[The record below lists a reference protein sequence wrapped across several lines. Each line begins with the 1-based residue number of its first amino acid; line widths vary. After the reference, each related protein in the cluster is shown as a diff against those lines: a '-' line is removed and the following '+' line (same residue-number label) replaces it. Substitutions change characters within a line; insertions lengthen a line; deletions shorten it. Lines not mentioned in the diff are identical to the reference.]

1 MNKDIDE
8 DDPMAK
14 GAKKGKDGE
23 KENQQ
28 YYYSK
33 NYKRFLEHRAK
44 KLDNFVINC
53 IGWPH
58 VLRCIEVIEMA
69 FRDLVYKIVPT
80 KVVVRELKTTSGKV
94 LSKDS
99 EYTLI
104 ERKKYVTVG
113 KKTQIDYVFE
123 LDIKETADDAASMQE
138 KVLKEL
144 KEAEEKEN
152 GLFYLNLNDFS
163 IFKLRSTI
171 YLIQF
176 PLMYTISI
184 LSVWT
189 RILPSSIN

>member
-1 MNKDIDE
+1 M
-8 DDPMAK
+8 
-14 GAKKGKDGE
+14 
-23 KENQQ
+23 
-28 YYYSK
+28 
-33 NYKRFLEHRAK
+33 EHRAK

-53 IGWPH
+53 IGWQH
-58 VLRCIEVIEMA
+58 VLSCIEVIEMA
-69 FRDLVYKIVPT
+69 LRDLVYKIVPT

-94 LSKDS
+94 LTKDS

-123 LDIKETADDAASMQE
+123 LDIKETADDHASMQE
-138 KVLKEL
+138 KMLREEQ
-144 KEAEEKEN
+144 EAQEREN
-152 GLFYLNLNDFS
+152 GLFYLNLNNFS

-176 PLMYTISI
+176 PLMYTLSI

-189 RILPSSIN
+189 KILPSSVN